1 MDKRIP
7 KGDVALKIG
16 QNFCLQFESGGLT
29 LSCGVGPTHYCGNRD
44 EERAYTLSLPG
55 GTTTTMEVALIAYG
69 KFVELAMAT
78 SRCSS
83 DCSRGRNCHHS
94 VMPYLPI
101 VRLSA
106 LLKVLQS
113 EHSIDDR
120 IDIIKHLLRETDY
133 A

>member
-1 MDKRIP
+1 MDKRRR

-29 LSCGVGPTHYCGNRD
+29 LSCGVGPGHYCGNRD

-69 KFVELAMAT
+69 KFVELAMK
-78 SRCSS
+78 S
-83 DCSRGRNCHHS
+83 DSHHS

-120 IDIIKHLLRETDY
+120 IDIIKHLLWETDY
-133 A
+133 AS